1 MTNQVSDTDEVY
13 YDDRL
18 KFPIILPEHFRLR
31 VEGIP
36 QIPAFPPIPA
46 FPNEIKVKVK
56 LVLNSVLV
64 TGAVIAGVVVLNQFS
79 KNAFMR

>member
-1 MTNQVSDTDEVY
+1 
-13 YDDRL
+13 
-18 KFPIILPEHFRLR
+18 

-56 LVLNSVLV
+56 LDLNSVLV
-64 TGAVIAGVVVLNQFS
+64 TGAVIAGVVVLNHFS

>member
-46 FPNEIKVKVK
+46 FPNEIKVEIQGIPAFPGHFVH
-56 LVLNSVLV
+56 VNE
-64 TGAVIAGVVVLNQFS
+64 IDS
-79 KNAFMR
+79 KF